1 MKKEYS
7 FPSSDGITK
16 IHVISWL
23 PDEGSPKAILQ
34 LVHGMIEYIERYDEF
49 ANYMTTKGFIVI
61 GHDHLCHGKSV
72 KSAEDLG
79 FIADN
84 NPSDKLIHD
93 INRLRIATAKK
104 YPDLPYFMLGHSM
117 GSYLLRKYISQYG
130 NGLAGAIVMGTGCES
145 DIATLGG
152 LALIKAKAKKY
163 GWHYRDTKIRDLTY
177 TAPYKRYN
185 LDGTDVSNSWLSKN
199 EENVTAYY
207 NNPLNTFT
215 FTLNGYEALLTTVLY
230 TNQKKNID
238 SIPKDLPILIVS
250 GEDDPVGNL
259 GNGVKKVYQKFVQAG
274 IKDVVCHLFPNDR
287 HEILNETDRED
298 VYTYIGD
305 WLDEHYELEKIQ

>member
-16 IHVISWL
+16 IHVISWI
-23 PDEGSPKAILQ
+23 PDEGAPKAVLQ
-34 LVHGMIEYIERYDEF
+34 IVHGMIEYIDRYDEF

-61 GHDHLCHGKSV
+61 GHDHLGHGKSV
-72 KSAEDLG
+72 RSDEDLG

-93 INRLRIATAKK
+93 INRLRNATVKK
-104 YPDLPYFMLGHSM
+104 YPDLPYFNLGHSM

-130 NGLAGAIVMGTGCES
+130 DGLAGAIVMGTGCES

-152 LALIKAKAKKY
+152 LALIKAKAKKF
-163 GWHYRDTKIRDLTY
+163 GWHYRDTKVRDLTY
-177 TAPYKRYN
+177 TAPYKKYN
-185 LDGTDVSNSWLSKN
+185 LDGTDISNSWLSKN
-199 EENVTAYY
+199 EENVATYY
-207 NNPLNTFT
+207 SNPLNTFT

-238 SIPKDLPILIVS
+238 SIPKNLPILIVS

-259 GNGVKKVYQKFVQAG
+259 GAGVKKVYQKFVQAG

-298 VYTYIGD
+298 VYAYISD

>member
-16 IHVISWL
+16 IHVISWI
-23 PDEGSPKAILQ
+23 PDEGAPKAVLQ
-34 LVHGMIEYIERYDEF
+34 IVHGMIEYIDRYDEF

-61 GHDHLCHGKSV
+61 GHDHLGHGKSV
-72 KSAEDLG
+72 RSDEDLG

-93 INRLRIATAKK
+93 INRLRNATVKK
-104 YPDLPYFMLGHSM
+104 YPDLPYFILGHSM

-130 NGLAGAIVMGTGCES
+130 DGLAGAIVMGTGCES

-152 LALIKAKAKKY
+152 LALIKAKAKKF
-163 GWHYRDTKIRDLTY
+163 GWHYRDTKVRDLTY
-177 TAPYKRYN
+177 TAPYKKYN
-185 LDGTDVSNSWLSKN
+185 LDGTDISNSWLSKN
-199 EENVTAYY
+199 EENVAAYY
-207 NNPLNTFT
+207 SNPLNTFT

-238 SIPKDLPILIVS
+238 SIPKNLPILIVS

-259 GNGVKKVYQKFVQAG
+259 GAGVKKVYQKFVQAG

-298 VYTYIGD
+298 VYAYISD